1 MVFGFLSDFFSFFS
15 ILYGDQ
21 NFPILFWSFYKDS
34 EFLSVFFMGI
44 RISECSLDFFMGL
57 RISECFLDFF
67 MGIRISECFLDFFM
81 GIRISKCFFRLLYGD
96 QNFWM
101 FYGLLYGDGNFWTFS
116 FQIFM
121 EIRNSEFSPESFS
134 VLDKRL
140 KNSLQSWNSN
150 FAIHSEEIWYSEQRN
165 KWFWKFYINFSIW
178 SESEKLSVELSA
190 DIPFPKKLSIFF
202 WSYFT
207 LFFEQTWD
215 TVGSITSRC
224 SGRGSRPDP
233 GDGGNRA

>member
-1 MVFGFLSDFFSFFS
+1 
-15 ILYGDQ
+15 
-21 NFPILFWSFYKDS
+21 
-34 EFLSVFFMGI
+34 
-44 RISECSLDFFMGL
+44 
-57 RISECFLDFF
+57 
-67 MGIRISECFLDFFM
+67 
-81 GIRISKCFFRLLYGD
+81 
-96 QNFWM
+96 M

-150 FAIHSEEIWYSEQRN
+150 FAIHLEEIWYSEQRN

-233 GDGGNRA
+233 GDGAGAPNGSVPQNICSSCKFLLAGRCGEIIVLGRKVLLGKR

>member
-1 MVFGFLSDFFSFFS
+1 MFYGL
-15 ILYGDQ
+15 LYW
-21 NFPILFWSFYKDS
+21 IRS
-34 EFLSVFFMGI
+34 EFLNVFWT
-44 RISECSLDFFMGL
+44 SL
-57 RISECFLDFF
+57 
-67 MGIRISECFLDFFM
+67 M
-81 GIRISKCFFRLLYGD
+81 GIRISKCFFSTSLWGSEFL
-96 QNFWM
+96 NV
-101 FYGLLYGDGNFWTFS
+101 LWTSLWGSEFLNVF

-121 EIRNSEFSPESFS
+121 EIRNSEFSPESIS

-202 WSYFT
+202 
-207 LFFEQTWD
+207 
-215 TVGSITSRC
+215 
-224 SGRGSRPDP
+224 
-233 GDGGNRA
+233 